1 MPAPVRVTVFPET
14 VAGPL
19 NTARVVGKPELD
31 VGLSVNE
38 GMLARAPDLYAVG
51 DVVADR
57 PRCALEA
64 IDSGLGAARA
74 ACRVRAPSLSP

>member
-1 MPAPVRVTVFPET
+1 MHLQQLGMDA
-14 VAGPL
+14 L
-19 NTARVVGKPELD
+19 ID
-31 VGLSVNE
+31 VGLSVDEN
-38 GMLARAPDLYAVG
+38 MVARAPDLFAVG

-74 ACRVRAPSLSP
+74 ACRVRAPSMSP